1 MVTRDI
7 GVTDSKPEA
16 ECTDRKCPYH
26 GTLSVRGQSIIGTVA
41 SARMKGTV
49 IVEKEHRKFENKYQ
63 RYERRRS
70 RFPAHL
76 PGCIKVAEGDEVRIM
91 ECRPLSKTV
100 SFVVIEKRAIQ

>member
-7 GVTDSKPEA
+7 GVTDRKPET
-16 ECTDRKCPYH
+16 ECADRKCPYH
-26 GTLSVRGQSIIGTVA
+26 GELSVRGQSIIGRVV

-49 IVEKEHRKFENKYQ
+49 IVEKEHRKLNLKYE

-70 RFPAHL
+70 RYPAHL
-76 PGCIKVAEGDEVRIM
+76 PGCIQVAEGDEVRIM

-100 SFVVIEKRAIQ
+100 SFVVIEKRVIQ